1 MAEDPQVI
9 QQLSDSLIDEVVG
22 SVGLPKNRF
31 NHWLAWRQFRRITDR
46 RTPNWLSTQMV
57 AQPVSADSIR
67 YDAST
72 VQQATLDL
80 KTLAYSREV

>member
-1 MAEDPQVI
+1 MFERGAQDKFVDY
-9 QQLSDSLIDEVVG
+9 SALI
-22 SVGLPKNRF
+22 L
-31 NHWLAWRQFRRITDR
+31 RQFRRITDR